1 MRDSTRPAS
10 KAAARRRSRRR
21 RFAIITAVAVV
32 LATLVGGG
40 VALAAGRSEGDRYRT
55 ATASLGSVTQRVDAV
70 GTVSSAAR
78 RDAAFAVA
86 GTVKK
91 VDVEVG
97 DKVDAGD
104 TLATLDKSD
113 LQADV
118 DAAEADL
125 ADAEQ
130 QLQDDLDSQTSTTS
144 TTSSTTSTA
153 ATATSASS
161 MQAATISDGVLRAS
175 TTPTVSSAV
184 YTASAST
191 TPTTTA
197 AATTA
202 ATTTTTSSDDVDDAL
217 AAVEKAQDALL
228 TQYTAVT
235 KQLTA
240 SGDAVDSEAAAC
252 KAFLAVTDTSQ
263 ASSTGDVLTI
273 TPGTA
278 AAGSAVKVSASGVS
292 GSDPVQIVLKSTGAV
307 LAEVTPDGGSFTVGV
322 VIPSS
327 VGTGEDALQL
337 VSAGSTVSST
347 KVTIT
352 AAKDSTVADAL
363 ATCQRAIDDTLD
375 AQQDVGA
382 GQDKLMD
389 LAKDLDDAVSALS
402 DAVDAASTDYG
413 GSTDGGTTP
422 TPAPTPTPSASSDP
436 SGGKTGGKTGGKNG
450 GSTDGGTT
458 DGGTPNGKP
467 GTTDDGGT
475 GNGTPNGG
483 TPNGTTGGTDDG
495 GTGNGGTG
503 GSGTG
508 GTGGTGTGGTGGGG
522 ETAKVASAADIVAD
536 RAAIDVA
543 EQDVDI
549 AKSQLALVTLTSPI
563 SGTVAAVDLAKGDS
577 VQAGST
583 TAVIT
588 VVGGTGYT
596 VSTTVPLGSIDVV
609 KVGQSAAVTVRSTDE
624 ALTGTVSSM
633 GVTNVSTSSSTPSYA
648 VDLEVDTDTQLYD
661 GSSAQVRIEVA
672 GGAKVLTV
680 PTSAVHMDGSQ
691 ASVQVLSGDS
701 VKSVDVTRGAVGSEL
716 TEITKGLT
724 QGQKVVLADL
734 KEPMES
740 GDDSSSGGLSGL
752 GGSSDQQRGAGSF
765 QGGPPGGGNFG
776 GGNFGGGGNR

>member
-1 MRDSTRPAS
+1 MRDSARPAS
-10 KAAARRRSRRR
+10 KAAARRRARRR
-21 RFAIITAVAVV
+21 RVAIITAVAVV

-144 TTSSTTSTA
+144 TTSSTTSTS

-161 MQAATISDGVLRAS
+161 TQAATISDGVLRAS

-191 TPTTTA
+191 TPATT

-263 ASSTGDVLTI
+263 ASSTGDVLTV

-352 AAKDSTVADAL
+352 AAKDSAVADAL
-363 ATCQRAIDDTLD
+363 VTCQQAIDDTLD

-389 LAKDLDDAVSALS
+389 LAKDLDDAVTALS
-402 DAVDAASTDYG
+402 AAVDAASTDGG

-422 TPAPTPTPSASSDP
+422 TPTPTPTPSASSDP
-436 SGGKTGGKTGGKNG
+436 SGGKTGGSTD

-475 GNGTPNGG
+475 GNGGTPNGG

-503 GSGTG
+503 GTGTG
-508 GTGGTGTGGTGGGG
+508 GTGGTGGGG

-624 ALTGTVSSM
+624 ALTGTVSSI

-648 VDLEVDTDTQLYD
+648 VDLEVDSDTQLYD

-691 ASVQVLSGDS
+691 ASVQVLSGDT

-724 QGQKVVLADL
+724 AGQKVVLADL
-734 KEPMES
+734 NEPMES
-740 GDDSSSGGLSGL
+740 GDDSSSSGLSGL
-752 GGSSDQQRGAGSF
+752 GGSSDQQGGAGSF